1 MSHPRPKR
9 VTHLSSEM
17 RVIWFALSGP
27 AHIFRNI
34 MTSPSALAHLIV
46 HINRLCDEN
55 TLQTPRAL

>member
-46 HINRLCDEN
+46 HINRLV
-55 TLQTPRAL
+55 